1 MRAAS
6 AAAAAAGRPSLL
18 APARL
23 PGSWTAVSA
32 AAAGTPE
39 GAARA
44 SDIFA
49 FLGPDAPT
57 LVAAAAS
64 SGIVLATFRIGQLS
78 AKVAHN
84 EEVAASAKAAAE
96 AKLAA
101 IENAANAAV
110 ASAEAKLA
118 ATKEATAIVIAAIKE
133 SAASAIAATE
143 AKLAAAEKVIARME
157 ASASVAAELATLKAM
172 KSEPKRE

>member
-1 MRAAS
+1 M
-6 AAAAAAGRPSLL
+6 AGKFCISLTCGKDNTDK
-18 APARL
+18 A
-23 PGSWTAVSA
+23 TV
-32 AAAGTPE
+32 
-39 GAARA
+39 
-44 SDIFA
+44 A
-49 FLGPDAPT
+49 F
-57 LVAAAAS
+57 V
-64 SGIVLATFRIGQLS
+64 V
-78 AKVAHN
+78 
-84 EEVAASAKAAAE
+84 
-96 AKLAA
+96 
-101 IENAANAAV
+101 ANAAV